1 MNPCA
6 MNRSGRHLPPLNPVV
21 LAVLALLAAQ
31 AGPALAQPVPT
42 QLPVR
47 NATAPINA
55 TVGAAIGTPT
65 NPVLPVT
72 QQASATNRAVV
83 EWSSFNVGSAAR
95 VDFAQPNAQ
104 SVLLNRVVGGSGN
117 SQIYGSLTAN
127 GRIFIVNPFGVY
139 FGGTSQVN
147 VGSLIASSLDLTPA
161 MADNN
166 YQGFLNSTGI
176 DLAGSGQFGVQ
187 TASDTAANKITAAQ
201 GGSVALVGGG
211 FVSAGGN
218 IDAPGGRISLTVA
231 PAVRLVPVGQSGFV
245 DMLVTTPGASGSAT
259 VGGVLNASSAVA
271 GTQGGQIIVQAP
283 NITTYFGEPG
293 FSVLSADGPAGGGT
307 ITLGD
312 NTTRAI
318 SVEPGSILRA
328 DATDNGNG
336 GSIAARATFDSVPVG
351 TTGPIPRST
360 FGVAEVY
367 GTLLARGG
375 PNGGNG
381 GRIETS
387 GTAVSTSLTIPGQAG
402 TQVLAAT
409 LDARARAAT
418 GTAGTWT
425 LDPFDVTITN
435 AATTGVNGSFQP
447 TGPGANVRAAD
458 IATALDNG
466 TSVEISTGTAGV
478 GSAAGDITLAGQ
490 TAIVRNTGTAPTT
503 LTLRAHGNVTM
514 AAGSSIGVGEGV
526 VGPFNVNL
534 FSDLDGNGSGV
545 VSLVGANITT
555 VGGNVALSGGLDP
568 ATGFASANAQS
579 PGVLLQGSTINT
591 VGAANRG
598 NVTIRG
604 SAASATASAVGQTG
618 VLLTGQSSIAGGN
631 IAIHGQAGAGAAVRL
646 DGANLATQAGLIE
659 LRGVATRNLSG
670 TGQMVGV
677 DLDNATSLTL
687 GTGSLLVA
695 GRADENGLAPGT
707 PGVGIRADDVRIS
720 GAAVSSGRVML
731 VGQSV
736 GSAGPGIAVQDVEA
750 NGIVIAID
758 NNGALAPIGAN
769 IVLGASA
776 ATQSAALGVGS
787 NTLRAITTGA
797 VNLRPLGVDAAGNV
811 VELPAVPI
819 VVGAPGAAPAGSFA
833 VDPALLKGPGV
844 LTGGLSAGQGFV
856 VGSSAH
862 TGLITLAANAFPAT
876 TLAMTLQN
884 QGTGS
889 AGLQLGGGNGL
900 GTLGLLT
907 AGNVNQSGALT
918 AQNLVVQGGTASRID
933 LSNPANQFGVLAF
946 DPPQFLSVATQG
958 NLTVDA
964 ASALGCNA
972 ASNTLAAINISDSV
986 AGAQTVLRS
995 IAGDL
1000 RLNRSI
1006 ALPTEGVSSLDL
1018 VTPANFIAGEGVN
1031 ISGPASSQWRV
1042 WTQAPTN
1049 VTRGNLQA
1057 ANLYG
1062 CAYGDSTV
1070 CSLSGVAI
1078 PAGNRFLFVDRPLLN
1093 VAANPT
1099 RGVAGQPI
1107 PTLGYT
1113 VTGVV
1118 NGDPPATVVGGALA
1132 TEASSASGPGIYA
1145 ITQGSLTSP
1154 LGYVVRYQGADLTL
1168 SALLYDIQDPTRQA
1182 IQSGFLSEQ
1191 RSDVYGRNLAL
1202 PYICTAAAGAARTP
1216 GDGSASDPLAHEWG
1230 KVRGLP
1236 QLSGCLDIKDG
1247 GQCAAF

>member
-1 MNPCA
+1 MNTRA
-6 MNRSGRHLPPLNPVV
+6 MTGSGGRLPPLKPVV
-21 LAVLALLAAQ
+21 LAVLAVLAT
-31 AGPALAQPVPT
+31 PALAQPVSN

-55 TVGAAIGTPT
+55 TVGAATGTAG

-72 QQASATNRAVV
+72 QQTSANNRAVI
-83 EWSSFNVGSAAR
+83 EWSSFNVGSGAR

-127 GRIFIVNPFGVY
+127 GRIFIINPFGVY
-139 FGGTSQVN
+139 FGGTSQVS

-161 MADNN
+161 MSDNN
-166 YQGFLNSTGI
+166 YQGFLGGTSI

-187 TASDTAANKITAAQ
+187 TASDTASNKITAAQ
-201 GGSVALVGGG
+201 GGSVTLVGGG

-218 IDAPGGRISLTVA
+218 VDAPGGRITLAVA
-231 PAVRLVPVGQSGFV
+231 PAVRVVPVGQSGFV
-245 DMLVTTPGASGSAT
+245 DLAITTLGASGSAT
-259 VGGVLNASSAVA
+259 VGGALNASSALA
-271 GTQGGQIIVQAP
+271 GTQGGQIILQAP
-283 NITTYFGEPG
+283 SITTYFGEPG
-293 FSVLSADGPAGGGT
+293 FSVLSADGPAGGGS

-312 NTTRAI
+312 SNTR
-318 SVEPGSILRA
+318 SVRVEPGSILRA
-328 DATDNGNG
+328 DALDVGNG
-336 GSIAARATFDSVPVG
+336 GTIAVRATYDSVPG
-351 TTGPIPRST
+351 TGGPVPRST
-360 FGVAEVY
+360 FGVGEVY

-387 GTAVSTSLTIPGQAG
+387 GTAVSTSLSIPDPDSG
-402 TQVLAAT
+402 TFVQAAT
-409 LDARARAAT
+409 IDARARSAT
-418 GTAGTWT
+418 GVAGTWT

-435 AATTGVNGSFQP
+435 AATVGVNGTFQP

-458 IATALDNG
+458 IATVLNGG
-466 TSVEISTGTAGV
+466 TSVEISTGSATV

-490 TAIVRNTGTAPTT
+490 TAITRASGTAPTT

-545 VSLVGANITT
+545 VSMVGASITT

-579 PGVLLQGSTINT
+579 PGVLMQGSTINT
-591 VGAANRG
+591 VGAATRG

-604 SAASATASAVGQTG
+604 SAVGATASAAAQTG
-618 VLLTGQSSIAGGN
+618 VLLTGQSSIVAGN
-631 IAIHGQAGAGAAVRL
+631 IAIHGQAGAGTAVRV
-646 DGANLATQAGLIE
+646 DGGNLATQAGLIE
-659 LRGVATRNLSG
+659 LRGVATRNLAG
-670 TGQMVGV
+670 TGQTVGV
-677 DLDNATSLTL
+677 ALDNGANLAL

-695 GRADENGLAPGT
+695 GRADESSLAPGVA
-707 PGVGIRADDVRIS
+707 GVGLRADDVRIS
-720 GAAVSSGRVML
+720 AAAVSTGRVML

-736 GSAGPGIAVQDVEA
+736 GSTGPGIAAQDSEA
-750 NGIVIAID
+750 IGIDIAID
-758 NNGALAPIGAN
+758 NDGSFSPIGAN
-769 IVLGASA
+769 IVIGASA
-776 ATQSAALGVGS
+776 GTPAALGLGT
-787 NTLRAITTGA
+787 NTLRGLTSGA

-819 VVGAPGAAPAGSFA
+819 IIGAPSAAPAGSFA
-833 VDPALLKGPGV
+833 VDPALLLGPGV
-844 LTGGLSAGQGFV
+844 QTGGLSAGQGFV

-862 TGLITLAANAFPAT
+862 TGLITLAANAFPNT
-876 TLAMTLQN
+876 TLALSLQN
-884 QGTGS
+884 QGAGS
-889 AGLQLGGGNGL
+889 AGLQLGGGNVL
-900 GTLGLLT
+900 GTLALLT
-907 AGNVNQSGALT
+907 AGNVSQGGALS
-918 AQNLVVQGGTASRID
+918 AQNLLVQGGTASRID

-972 ASNTLAAINISDSV
+972 ATNGFAAINITDSA

-1006 ALPTEGVSSLDL
+1006 ALPSEGASSLDL
-1018 VTPANFIAGEGVN
+1018 VTPANFVAGEGGN
-1031 ISGPASSQWRV
+1031 ITGPAGSQWRV
-1042 WTQAPTN
+1042 WTQAPAN
-1049 VTRGNLQA
+1049 LTRGNLQA

-1062 CAYGDSTV
+1062 CAFGDSTT
-1070 CSLSGVAI
+1070 CSLSGVAL
-1078 PAGNRFLFVDRPLLN
+1078 PSGNRFMFVDRPLLS
-1093 VAANPT
+1093 VTASPAT
-1099 RGVAGQPI
+1099 GVTGQPI
-1107 PTLGYT
+1107 PTLGYAF
-1113 VTGVV
+1113 TGVV
-1118 NGDPPATVVGGALA
+1118 NGDAANTVLGGALGTAA
-1132 TEASSASGPGIYA
+1132 TSASGPGTYA

-1154 LGYVVRYQGADLTL
+1154 LGYRIQYQGADLTL
-1168 SALLYDIQDPTRQA
+1168 SAALYDIQEPTRQA
-1182 IQSGFLSEQ
+1182 LQAGFLSDQ
-1191 RSDVYGRNLAL
+1191 RSDVYGRNLSL
-1202 PYICTAAAGAARTP
+1202 PYICTAASATAKTSS
-1216 GDGSASDPLAHEWG
+1216 DGGASDPLASEWG

-1236 QLSGCLDIKDG
+1236 QLSGCLDVKDG